1 MRMMAAFEKGEKLR
15 FIGHL
20 DLMRTMQRALRRS
33 HLPIKYSN
41 GFNPHIRLSFAAPLS
56 VGVAGKREMMEVP
69 VEDGTSPAEFIQKL
83 NACLPPDLQIV
94 SAKPVSDE
102 FPTLMSLMAGSEYS
116 VRLPRSAAAD
126 QAAARFADFMALKE
140 YIAVRRTKSGDAD
153 CNIRPFV
160 LDGGIENSETE
171 HVIHLTIVSDP
182 KDGAL
187 KPSLWLRCLYEF
199 AGQEP
204 QETEKAMI
212 FREEMLARN
221 KEGKLVPMEEL
232 A

>member
-1 MRMMAAFEKGEKLR
+1 
-15 FIGHL
+15 
-20 DLMRTMQRALRRS
+20 MRTMQRALRRS

-56 VGVAGKREMMEVP
+56 VGVAGRREMMEVP

-199 AGQEP
+199 AGQDA

-212 FREEMLARN
+212 FREKMLARN
-221 KEGKLVPMEEL
+221 KEGRLVPMEEL

>member
-56 VGVAGKREMMEVP
+56 V
-69 VEDGTSPAEFIQKL
+69 
-83 NACLPPDLQIV
+83 
-94 SAKPVSDE
+94 SARPVSDE

-116 VRLPRSAAAD
+116 IRLPRSEAAD

-153 CNIRPFV
+153 CNIRLFV

-221 KEGKLVPMEEL
+221 KEGRLVPMEEL

>member
-1 MRMMAAFEKGEKLR
+1 MMAAFEKGEKLR

-116 VRLPRSAAAD
+116 VRLPRSAAAAKPAPNSMPFTAGIPNIMEAIFPSIPSNRGPPSPTGRPSTAHSMMPPTESPSAL
-126 QAAARFADFMALKE
+126 AAAMAARMASPAASSTTGKGFS
-140 YIAVRRTKSGDAD
+140 AVEAVSGAVSVTPPMAAIRLITVMPCRRRS
-153 CNIRPFV
+153 
-160 LDGGIENSETE
+160 
-171 HVIHLTIVSDP
+171 
-182 KDGAL
+182 
-187 KPSLWLRCLYEF
+187 
-199 AGQEP
+199 
-204 QETEKAMI
+204 
-212 FREEMLARN
+212 
-221 KEGKLVPMEEL
+221 
-232 A
+232 

>member
-1 MRMMAAFEKGEKLR
+1 MNSGGYPSQKQQYLDSQSSKDGTAPEE
-15 FIGHL
+15 FIG
-20 DLMRTMQRALRRS
+20 
-33 HLPIKYSN
+33 
-41 GFNPHIRLSFAAPLS
+41 
-56 VGVAGKREMMEVP
+56 
-69 VEDGTSPAEFIQKL
+69 KL

-94 SAKPVSDE
+94 SARPVSDE

-116 VRLPRSAAAD
+116 IRLPRSEAAD
-126 QAAARFADFMALKE
+126 QAAARFADFMTLKE

-153 CNIRPFV
+153 CDIRPFV
-160 LDGGIENSETE
+160 LDGRIENGETE

-204 QETEKAMI
+204 QEMEKAMI

>member
-1 MRMMAAFEKGEKLR
+1 
-15 FIGHL
+15 
-20 DLMRTMQRALRRS
+20 
-33 HLPIKYSN
+33 
-41 GFNPHIRLSFAAPLS
+41 
-56 VGVAGKREMMEVP
+56 
-69 VEDGTSPAEFIQKL
+69 
-83 NACLPPDLQIV
+83 
-94 SAKPVSDE
+94 
-102 FPTLMSLMAGSEYS
+102 
-116 VRLPRSAAAD
+116 
-126 QAAARFADFMALKE
+126 MALKE
-140 YIAVRRTKSGDAD
+140 YIAVRHTKSGDAD
-153 CNIRPFV
+153 CDIRPFV
-160 LDGGIENSETE
+160 LEGCIENDETE